1 MNRYHVYA
9 YRCSQRRYRTRQRD
23 SIPPYSTVTYR
34 GFVDSRYSTQAIN
47 GIIYHICR
55 IIKPLNNNYAP
66 APSPRAP
73 GFRCRRRRR
82 YPIHNFAGKW
92 GLPRVIGPWTKC
104 RLTRV
109 SSGPLSVCK
118 PAHDG
123 RRKSGQLSSRPN
135 DIINFK
141 PIMLFK
147 YLKCKLYFYG
157 PRVGQISYG
166 ISQGPLFLYIK
177 LRSPCTL
184 SYRLL

>member
-1 MNRYHVYA
+1 MHLLPLHARPVSDVAEGGDTQYTI
-9 YRCSQRRYRTRQRD
+9 SQ
-23 SIPPYSTVTYR
+23 VNG
-34 GFVDSRYSTQAIN
+34 GF
-47 GIIYHICR
+47 
-55 IIKPLNNNYAP
+55 PL
-66 APSPRAP
+66 
-73 GFRCRRRRR
+73 
-82 YPIHNFAGKW
+82 
-92 GLPRVIGPWTKC
+92 VIGPWTKC

-157 PRVGQISYG
+157 PRVG
-166 ISQGPLFLYIK
+166 
-177 LRSPCTL
+177 
-184 SYRLL
+184 